1 MLVST
6 QTARA
11 RVVGIHHTMNASRPT
26 PLAQALLVALLLWPV
41 AIRAEGKL
49 KVQFLDVGQG
59 DATLI
64 TCPHGTHH
72 LLIDS
77 GDNKYPHSQEN
88 FQRDLK
94 AALGGTGQKLEVAI
108 ASHPHSDHIGGME
121 WVLTNYHVATYID
134 NGQPAETATWSHI
147 NTVRM
152 KRVKSGALNY
162 IDGKKSN
169 LLKFKLCSA
178 VSFTLITPAAQAKLS
193 DTNDRSVGVRVESLG
208 KSFLF
213 VGDMEKAA
221 EDAWL
226 NKLGPDALK
235 LARADVLKVGHHGSD
250 TSSTEAFIH
259 QVQPGYAFVMCG
271 ARGVSTNVG
280 YKHPRASTLRAYA
293 NWLDAKG
300 DVPGEKTDDVWAYN
314 KGTENWITVPRPK
327 RFWLTVADGIV
338 TLETD
343 GQTINVTTEK

>member
-1 MLVST
+1 MF
-6 QTARA
+6 AC
-11 RVVGIHHTMNASRPT
+11 RPT
-26 PLAQALLVALLLWPV
+26 PPVRVLLLAFLLGPV
-41 AIRAEGKL
+41 TTALADGKL
-49 KVQFLDVGQG
+49 KVQFFDVGQG

-64 TCPHGTHH
+64 TCPHGTHR

-77 GDNKYPHSQEN
+77 GDKNYPGSQEN

-108 ASHPHSDHIGGME
+108 ASHPHADHISGME
-121 WVLTNYHVATYID
+121 WLLKNYRVGTYVD
-134 NGQPAETATWSHI
+134 NGQPAETVVWTKV
-147 NTVRM
+147 NTER
-152 KRVKSGALNY
+152 KKQVKKGTLNY
-162 IDGKKSN
+162 VNGKTSH
-169 LLKFKLCSA
+169 LTKFKLCST
-178 VSFTLITPAAQAKLS
+178 VSYVLITPAAQAKLS
-193 DTNDRSVGVRVESLG
+193 HTNDRSVGVRVESLG

-213 VGDMEKAA
+213 VGDMEKKA

-226 NKLGPDALK
+226 NQLGPEALK

-259 QVQPGYAFVMCG
+259 QVQPSYTFVMCG

-280 YKHPRASTLRAYA
+280 YKHPRASTVRTLA

-300 DVPGEKTDDVWAYN
+300 EVPGEKPDDIWAYN
-314 KGTENWITVPRPK
+314 KATEKWITVPRPK
-327 RFWLTVADGIV
+327 RFWLSVDDGIV

-343 GQTINVTTEK
+343 GQTFTVSTEK